1 MTLTSPVP
9 AAVTKPLPSAEQVL
23 QRLRLASGLILFAY
37 IVTHFCNHIAG
48 LASLQAMNEARDF
61 FQAIWWWQ
69 PLHLLLTAAI
79 TVHLGLALWSIYRRR
94 SLRLRKWELAQLL
107 LGLFI
112 PFQLIEHVVGTRI
125 AMITYDINVNYDY
138 VLLSLFSSP
147 VKPWLHTAMLSA
159 AWLHGCIGIHYW
171 LRFRPLYRKLFPGL
185 QAVALVMPIL
195 VTIAF
200 FQNGR
205 EVQVMLDRDAAWR
218 QATFAAMRLPNDP
231 AAAVRN
237 LEAIRDQVRLTMAGL
252 LALTLFARQA
262 RVSLARR
269 RSLIRIRYPG
279 NIVVPAAKGANLLE
293 VSRGANIPHAA
304 VCGGRGRC
312 STCRVRIS
320 KGAEHLSPPQA
331 DELKV
336 LARIS
341 APPNV
346 RLACQAIP
354 TGDVEV
360 VPILP
365 ANMIPT
371 ATQAMSSVGAGR
383 EIEIGVLFADLRGFT
398 TMSEQRLPYDVVF
411 ILNRY
416 FNEMGHA
423 IEQAGGHVLQ
433 FTGDGIMALFGVDLA
448 DPQESAI
455 RSLNAARAM
464 FERLAVL
471 NSDLAHDLPAPLRM
485 GIGIHQ
491 GLCIVGD
498 MGYGTAYGLSAVGDT
513 VNTASRLEGL
523 TKEYSAC
530 LVFSQAVASR
540 AGIDTSGLRHD
551 AITPRGRLTEL
562 GIHIVESL
570 DKLPQTRR

>member
-1 MTLTSPVP
+1 MTLISPVP
-9 AAVTKPLPSAEQVL
+9 TAAVKSLPSAEQVV
-23 QRLRLASGLILFAY
+23 QRLRLVSGLILFAY
-37 IVTHFCNHIAG
+37 VVTHFCNHIAG
-48 LASLQAMNEARDF
+48 LSSLQAMNEARDI
-61 FQAIWWWQ
+61 FQAIWWW
-69 PLHLLLTAAI
+69 PPMNVALTVSIA
-79 TVHLGLALWSIYRRR
+79 VHLGLALWSIYRRR
-94 SLRLRKWELAQLL
+94 TLRLRRWELAQLL

-125 AMITYDINVNYDY
+125 AMSIYDINVNYDY
-138 VLLSLFSSP
+138 VLLSLFADP
-147 VKPWLHTAMLSA
+147 VRPWLHTAMLSA

-171 LRFRPLYRKLFPGL
+171 LRIRPWYGKLFPVL
-185 QAVALVMPIL
+185 QAAALIMPIL

-205 EVQVMLDRDAAWR
+205 EVKVMLEHDAAWR
-218 QATFAAMRLPNDP
+218 QATFAAMRLPSD
-231 AAAVRN
+231 AQAAVRN
-237 LEAIRDQVRLTMAGL
+237 LESIRDNLRMGLAGV
-252 LALTLFARQA
+252 LALTLLARQA
-262 RVSLARR
+262 RVGLARR

-279 NIVVPAAKGANLLE
+279 NLVVPAAKGANLLE
-293 VSRGANIPHAA
+293 VSRSANIPHAA

-312 STCRVRIS
+312 STCRVRIG
-320 KGAEHLSPPQA
+320 KGVESLSPAQA

-346 RLACQAIP
+346 RLACQTIP
-354 TGDVEV
+354 SGDVEV
-360 VPILP
+360 SPVLP
-365 ANMIPT
+365 ANVMPT
-371 ATQAMSSVGAGR
+371 ATHSMASSGAGR

-416 FNEMGHA
+416 FNEMGSA

-433 FTGDGIMALFGVDLA
+433 FTGDGIMALFGVDLD
-448 DPQESAI
+448 DPQETAI

-464 FERLAVL
+464 LERLKVL
-471 NSDLAHDLPAPLRM
+471 NADLAHDLPSPLRM

-523 TKEYSAC
+523 TKDYSAC
-530 LVFSQAVASR
+530 LVFSQAVAARS
-540 AGIDTSGLRHD
+540 GVDTSGLRHD
-551 AITPRGRLTEL
+551 AITPRGRKTEL
-562 GIHIVESL
+562 GIHIVDTIE
-570 DKLPQTRR
+570 KLPATGR

>member
-1 MTLTSPVP
+1 
-9 AAVTKPLPSAEQVL
+9 
-23 QRLRLASGLILFAY
+23 LFAY
-37 IVTHFCNHIAG
+37 VVTHFCNHIAG
-48 LASLQAMNEARDF
+48 LASLQAMNDARDI
-61 FQAIWWWQ
+61 FQAMWWW
-69 PLHLLLTAAI
+69 PPMHFTLTAAI
-79 TVHLGLALWSIYRRR
+79 TVHLGLALWAIYRRR
-94 SLRLRKWELAQLL
+94 TLRLRKWELAQLL

-125 AMITYDINVNYDY
+125 AMIIYDINVNYDY

-147 VKPWLHTAMLSA
+147 VKPWLHTAMLTA

-171 LRFRPLYRKLFPGL
+171 LRFRPWYRKAFPVL
-185 QAVALVMPIL
+185 QALALILPIL

-205 EVQVMLDRDAAWR
+205 EVQVMLERDAAWR

-231 AAAVRN
+231 AAAIRN
-237 LEAIRDQVRLTMAGL
+237 LEAVRDQVRLGMAGL

-262 RVSLARR
+262 RVTLARR

-279 NIVVPAAKGANLLE
+279 NIVVPAGKGANLLE

-312 STCRVRIS
+312 STCRVRIG

-346 RLACQAIP
+346 RLACQTIP
-354 TGDVEV
+354 TGDVDV

-365 ANMIPT
+365 ANLMPT
-371 ATQAMSSVGAGR
+371 ATQTMSSVGAGR

-416 FNEMGHA
+416 FNEMGRA

-433 FTGDGIMALFGVDLA
+433 FTGDGIMALFGVELN
-448 DPQESAI
+448 DPQEAAV
-455 RSLNAARAM
+455 RAVNAARAM
-464 FERLAVL
+464 IDRLSVL

-523 TKEYSAC
+523 TKEYGAC
-530 LVFSQAVASR
+530 LVFSEAVASR
-540 AGIDTSGLRHD
+540 AEIDTSGLRHD
-551 AITPRGRLTEL
+551 AITPRGRTTEL
-562 GIHIVESL
+562 GIHIVDSIE
-570 DKLPQTRR
+570 KLPQPGR